1 MSQPR
6 SRDSWGPRTWKRQEG
21 PSPGGFGL
29 GTGPC
34 NTLVTASWP
43 PELGENELVMF
54 KQPSLWSLVK
64 AAPRDK
70 PLCVSENRPPLC
82 PQPGRPPHV
91 ITDVLTTTNLLTRG
105 KAQRAPICVGL
116 TARAGQEQLSTT
128 HSLAPLGAT
137 AGHVGATGD
146 LYTAAWSRPQK
157 AGPADSSGG
166 GCQEAL
172 FICPPVQPLKQGSS
186 MWAPRGHFGLH
197 DLGCYRPERGEARDA
212 TKYQR

>member
-1 MSQPR
+1 MEADTGVSQPR

-70 PLCVSENRPPLC
+70 PLCVSENRSPLC
-82 PQPGRPPHV
+82 PQPGRPSTCHHGCFNHNKPPDSRGRCRGPPSV
-91 ITDVLTTTNLLTRG
+91 WGSQPVLARSSS
-105 KAQRAPICVGL
+105 AQHTHWPLWERRQVTSVPLVTSAQLPGH
-116 TARAGQEQLSTT
+116 ARRRLDRQTVQEGAARRPCLFVPLS
-128 HSLAPLGAT
+128 SL
-137 AGHVGATGD
+137 
-146 LYTAAWSRPQK
+146 
-157 AGPADSSGG
+157 
-166 GCQEAL
+166 
-172 FICPPVQPLKQGSS
+172 
-186 MWAPRGHFGLH
+186 
-197 DLGCYRPERGEARDA
+197 
-212 TKYQR
+212 